1 LCANEGSAA
10 TSDGQKIINSGWL
23 FIVGGFAQEAR
34 SCFDL
39 AFFFYG
45 SRASRATRRT
55 YAVHCPS
62 LFIFSFSR

>member
-1 LCANEGSAA
+1 VRKRGKRRHLRQPKN
-10 TSDGQKIINSGWL
+10 NYSGWL

-39 AFFFYG
+39 AFSFLWI
-45 SRASRATRRT
+45 SCVQCAETMRLIVR
-55 YAVHCPS
+55 H

>member
-39 AFFFYG
+39 AFSFYG
-45 SRASRATRRT
+45 F
-55 YAVHCPS
+55 PS
-62 LFIFSFSR
+62 VPCDA